1 MGNGMSSN
9 EDYILRLENIN
20 KSFSS
25 IKVLIDINL
34 KLRKGSI
41 LGLCGENGAGKSTL
55 MNVLGG
61 VYKRDSGKIFLNNKE
76 FNPESPR
83 DAQKA
88 GIAFIHQE
96 LNLFSNLTVVQNF
109 MIENLP
115 VKKPIRL
122 IDEQSIR
129 NSTKKALEEFGEDIS
144 ITSLI
149 SDLDMG
155 HRQLVEIAKETS
167 KNARIIIFDEPTTSL
182 SNKEKV
188 TLFNII
194 RRLSKKGVSIIYISH
209 ILDDIFEL
217 CEDIVVLRDGRTV
230 GTDKKENLSKHQV
243 IRMMVNTEINDM
255 YPRVTKTLGENVFS
269 AKNIFRKD
277 VLHDIALDLRR
288 GEIVG
293 LFGLMGAGRS
303 ELVRALFGV
312 DKFESGTITVNG
324 NDVKKISPITM
335 KKLGV
340 AYITEDRRNEGLL
353 IDKTI
358 KANIVLSILK
368 KLQGRN
374 RLIDKTK
381 EDSKSSGMIKK
392 LTIKTYDQ
400 NRQKAGQLSGGN
412 QQKVVIAKWLLTE
425 SKILFLDEPTRGVD
439 VGAKYEIY
447 NYINQLASEGSSILF
462 VSSEMEELMGVCDRI
477 LIMKK
482 GKITGELKQNEYSQ
496 EKILEMAIEW

>member
-1 MGNGMSSN
+1 MGKDILSDD
-9 EDYILRLENIN
+9 DYILRLENIN

-25 IKVLIDINL
+25 IRVLIDINL
-34 KLRKGSI
+34 KLRRGSI

-61 VYKRDSGKIFLNNKE
+61 VYQRDSGKIILNNEE
-76 FNPESPR
+76 FKPESPR

-115 VKKPIRL
+115 IKKRVGL
-122 IDEQSIR
+122 IDEQKIR
-129 NSTKKALEEFGEDIS
+129 NSTKKALEEFGEDIN

-167 KNARIIIFDEPTTSL
+167 KNAQIIIFDEPTTSL
-182 SNKEKV
+182 SNKEKG

-217 CEDIVVLRDGRTV
+217 CDDIVVLRDGKTV
-230 GTDKKENLSKHQV
+230 GADKKGNLSKHQV
-243 IRMMVNTEINDM
+243 IRLMVNTEISDM
-255 YPRVTKTLGENVFS
+255 YPRITKTVGEFVFS
-269 AKNIFRKD
+269 AKNIFQKD
-277 VLHDIALDLRR
+277 VLLDINISLQQ

-303 ELVRALFGV
+303 ELVRALYGV
-312 DKFESGTITVNG
+312 DKIDSGTVTVYGKEVKNIT
-324 NDVKKISPITM
+324 PINM

-358 KANIVLSILK
+358 KENIVLSILK
-368 KLQGRN
+368 KLQGKN
-374 RLIDKTK
+374 GLIDKTQ
-381 EDSKSSGMIKK
+381 EDIKSSGMINT
-392 LTIKTYDQ
+392 LSIKTYDQ
-400 NRQKAGQLSGGN
+400 NKQKAGQLSGGN
-412 QQKVVIAKWLLTE
+412 QQKVVIGKWLLTE

-447 NYINQLASEGSSILF
+447 NYMNQLASEGSSILF

-477 LIMKK
+477 LVMKK
-482 GKITGELKQNEYSQ
+482 GKITGQLKQNEYKQ